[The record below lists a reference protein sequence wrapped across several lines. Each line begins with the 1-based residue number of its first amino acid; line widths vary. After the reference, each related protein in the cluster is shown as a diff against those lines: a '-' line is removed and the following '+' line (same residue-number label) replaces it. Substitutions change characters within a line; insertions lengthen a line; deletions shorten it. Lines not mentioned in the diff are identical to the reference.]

1 MRKFIWIVLA
11 AFMVSF
17 VSCSKCGKKEES
29 ATDSIKSGLVVENT
43 ISSDKQFM
51 SDNYGEYRFYESC
64 ITLKNYLDS
73 DTVMEIATVVNIFQ
87 IEEEKKE
94 MKGYDTKVIKFTH
107 TPTVSAIEEIKG
119 FWVEDFPLDS
129 VTVTFNEALE
139 KINEVNMPK
148 PHSKQ
153 CVLRKQVG
161 PVAANPQYIFGNV
174 KSQIYVD
181 AINGKVS
188 DENPAFPKP

>member
-129 VTVTFNEALE
+129 VTVTFEEALE

>member
-1 MRKFIWIVLA
+1 MRKLIWIVLA

-17 VSCSKCGKKEES
+17 VSCSKCSKKEEPT
-29 ATDSIKSGLVVENT
+29 TDSIKSGLVVENT

-87 IEEEKKE
+87 IEEERKE

-107 TPTVSAIEEIKG
+107 TPKISAIEEIKG

-129 VTVTFNEALE
+129 VTVTFEEALE

-161 PVAANPQYIFGNV
+161 PAPANPQYIFGNV

-181 AINGKVS
+181 AINGNVS
-188 DENPAFPKP
+188 DENPAFPK

>member
-1 MRKFIWIVLA
+1 M
-11 AFMVSF
+11 
-17 VSCSKCGKKEES
+17 
-29 ATDSIKSGLVVENT
+29 
-43 ISSDKQFM
+43 
-51 SDNYGEYRFYESC
+51 
-64 ITLKNYLDS
+64 
-73 DTVMEIATVVNIFQ
+73 
-87 IEEEKKE
+87 
-94 MKGYDTKVIKFTH
+94 
-107 TPTVSAIEEIKG
+107 
-119 FWVEDFPLDS
+119 
-129 VTVTFNEALE
+129 TVTFNEVLE